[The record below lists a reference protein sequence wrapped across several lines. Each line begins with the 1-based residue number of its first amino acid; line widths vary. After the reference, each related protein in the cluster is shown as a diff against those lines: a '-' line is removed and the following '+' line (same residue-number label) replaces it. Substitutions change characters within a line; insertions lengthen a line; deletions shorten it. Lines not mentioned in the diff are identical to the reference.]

1 MVTEP
6 VYPEVAP
13 NGALVVPVRPP
24 AAREAVAVADYDG
37 PVQGQ
42 RVVVLQAT
50 EWVFDLRAVSGA
62 YRDDRGR
69 LVVDVASE
77 RGFYLQAAPAS
88 TTLNAEIVFIERPR
102 RDAG

>member
-24 AAREAVAVADYDG
+24 AAREAVAVVDYQG
-37 PVQGQ
+37 TVRGQ

-50 EWVFDLRAVSGA
+50 EWVFDVRAVSEA
-62 YRDDRGR
+62 YKDDRGR
-69 LVVDVASE
+69 TVVDVASE
-77 RGFYLQAAPAS
+77 QAFYTADSPPA
-88 TTLNAEIVFIERPR
+88 TTLNAEIVFVERPSL
-102 RDAG
+102 